1 MQNKKYIDADI
12 ISYTTSKNDMEYVLD
27 LLNND
32 LSQNYRKSWEYCS
45 LDNKM
50 HNPFLKNKIFYQ
62 VGLEVFTP
70 LKEFALNYAINADVE
85 NQKKRMIIK
94 NRLDKQAM
102 PNIIDYVKEFGSKI
116 ETRDQWCII
125 KNDSSL
131 DSDFFID
138 FNQNN
143 KTVISCIFALNDNYD
158 GGEFLFE
165 NRNGNEKYKLPAGN
179 LLLYPS
185 QYKHK
190 LCPVISGTQY
200 LAVSFGLN
208 PNN

>member
-1 MQNKKYIDADI
+1 MENKKYIDADI
-12 ISYTTSKNDMEYVLD
+12 ISYTTSKDDMEYILD

-45 LDNKM
+45 SDNKM
-50 HNPFLKNKIFYQ
+50 HNPFLKNKVFYQ

-125 KNDSSL
+125 KNDNSL
-131 DSDFFID
+131 DSDFFVD
-138 FNQNN
+138 FNKNN

-165 NRNGNEKYKLPAGN
+165 NRNGNDKYKLPAGN

-190 LCPVISGTQY
+190 LCPVTSGTQY